1 MDNPKEWWL
10 NFTQLDLVNGISG
23 LEPWLPDLESKLKS
37 IQRFLRKV
45 TRGQSPEKIKEMLPL
60 LGFSIVGDGIEY
72 DFWDFSVKFPI
83 EKCFTRSVLN
93 KFSKSLI
100 SEELSDALS
109 DNGFDG
115 KK

>member
-1 MDNPKEWWL
+1 MYNKNEFLENSDYD
-10 NFTQLDLVNGISG
+10 DLIK
-23 LEPWLPDLESKLKS
+23 WLPELEWELKA
-37 IQRFLRKV
+37 IQRFLRKI

-60 LGFSIVGDGIEY
+60 LGFSIVGDDIEY

-109 DNGFDG
+109 DNGFGG
-115 KK
+115 KR

>member
-1 MDNPKEWWL
+1 MYNKNEFLENSDCD
-10 NFTQLDLVNGISG
+10 DLIK
-23 LEPWLPDLESKLKS
+23 WLPDLEWKLKN
-37 IQRFLRKV
+37 IQGFLRKV
-45 TRGQSPEKIKEMLPL
+45 TRGMSPEKIEEILPL
-60 LGFSIVGDGIEY
+60 LWFSIVGDDIEY

-100 SEELSDALS
+100 SEELSDVLS